1 MPKGPRIYI
10 DYACY
15 HIITRG
21 NQRQKVF
28 MCEEDYEKYLHI
40 VKKAKKKYRVNIY
53 AYCLMPNHIHMLIE
67 VDPVRSMSKFM
78 QWINRGYTA
87 YFNVRHK
94 KIGHLWQGRFKG
106 KPVLKGDYLIQCAT
120 YIEANPLRANMVSGM
135 ADYKWSS
142 YKQRCLEMKPGGLID
157 YYGGHC

>member
-1 MPKGPRIYI
+1 MG
-10 DYACY
+10 D
-15 HIITRG
+15 T
-21 NQRQKVF
+21 
-28 MCEEDYEKYLHI
+28 
-40 VKKAKKKYRVNIY
+40 VKIRFGDTLLFKIA
-53 AYCLMPNHIHMLIE
+53 
-67 VDPVRSMSKFM
+67 
-78 QWINRGYTA
+78 
-87 YFNVRHK
+87 NVLK
-94 KIGHLWQGRFKG
+94 DVIWQGRFKG